1 MISIGISF
9 EFIDNGD
16 DTPWEITA
24 DLLGGVENEN
34 KIKISEE
41 QIIKIIELIQY
52 LQID

>member
-1 MISIGISF
+1 MISIGIPST
-9 EFIDNGD
+9 FIYNSD
-16 DTPWEITA
+16 DAPWKTTA